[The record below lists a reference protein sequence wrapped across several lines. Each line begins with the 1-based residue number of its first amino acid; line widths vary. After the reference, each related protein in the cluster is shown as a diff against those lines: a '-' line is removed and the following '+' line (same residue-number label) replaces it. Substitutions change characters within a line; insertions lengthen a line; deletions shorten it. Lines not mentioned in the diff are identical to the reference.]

1 MFLLE
6 SFEWLHRWHGRNE
19 ARRVADR
26 SVGILLR
33 EDKRES
39 RFGMQ
44 IEEKII
50 QFLFLESILIVKS
63 PPPNIYWRE
72 SQGHTHCPCS
82 NVTRR

>member
-1 MFLLE
+1 MLLLE
-6 SFEWLHRWHGRNE
+6 SFKWLHWWHGHDEE

-33 EDKRES
+33 EGKREIN

-50 QFLFLESILIVKS
+50 PFPSVE
-63 PPPNIYWRE
+63 
-72 SQGHTHCPCS
+72 HTCAAL
-82 NVTRR
+82 V